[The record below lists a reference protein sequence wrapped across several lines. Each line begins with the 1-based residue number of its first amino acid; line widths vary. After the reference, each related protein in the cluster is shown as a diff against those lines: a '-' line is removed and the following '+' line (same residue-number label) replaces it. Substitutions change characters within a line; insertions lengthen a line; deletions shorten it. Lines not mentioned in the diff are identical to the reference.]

1 MMLVAVVCSCA
12 AAPVTGGLSKVSFVV
27 NNYLASNVAI
37 KSAELQSGTWD
48 IAPMDTPR
56 HGMVPPSYVGSEAPR

>member
-1 MMLVAVVCSCA
+1 M
-12 AAPVTGGLSKVSFVV
+12 SFVV